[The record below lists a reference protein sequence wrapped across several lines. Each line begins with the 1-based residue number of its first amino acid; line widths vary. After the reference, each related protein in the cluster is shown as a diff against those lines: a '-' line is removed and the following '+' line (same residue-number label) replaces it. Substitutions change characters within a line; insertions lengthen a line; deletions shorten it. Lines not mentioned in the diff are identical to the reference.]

1 MDERQIGAVGA
12 LADPTRRSAYE
23 LVVDAGGPIGRD
35 EIARELG
42 IGRTLA
48 AFHLDRL
55 VEAGLLEAVFA
66 RLSARSGPGAGRPAK
81 LYRRS
86 GAQVAVSLPPRSYM
100 EVGALLAEAIERA
113 GADLVLQ
120 RVAHEKGRALAQAM
134 DGALRERGYE
144 PATTPDGDVCLR
156 NCPFHALAEE
166 FPPLICGMNLA
177 LLTGLAEG
185 AGWPV
190 TPRMRPEKGRCCVV
204 LETEKR

>member
-1 MDERQIGAVGA
+1 M
-12 LADPTRRSAYE
+12 RRRAYE
-23 LVVDAGGPIGRD
+23 VVVEAGRPAGRD

-55 VEAGLLEAVFA
+55 VQAGLLEPVFA
-66 RLSARSGPGAGRPAK
+66 RLSGRTGPGAGRPAK

-86 GAQVAVSLPPRSYM
+86 AAQVEVTLPPRSYV
-100 EVGALLAEAIERA
+100 EVGSVLAEALERA
-113 GADLVLQ
+113 GADAALQ
-120 RVAHEKGRALAQAM
+120 QVAFERGRAADSQPM
-134 DGALRERGYE
+134 DSALRERGYE
-144 PATTPDGDVCLR
+144 PATTPEGDICLR

-204 LETEKR
+204 LERQR